1 MTSVLTCHAI
11 QTQLNK
17 CSIVSVSN
25 TLRAAATYYGLKTSL
40 LSWRHSHLEIQEA
53 PLLTCWEIM
62 STTNN
67 RKMKKC
73 KNNTLKWRVANVFP
87 EMKVLP
93 KRISPVNCHF
103 VGNTL
108 LSMETNSF
116 PPNSSPRHSWVYQRY
131 AGGSSYSL
139 VGLVACFPC
148 WDKFPKQGQ
157 VCQLK

>member
-11 QTQLNK
+11 QTPLNK

-103 VGNTL
+103 IGNTL
-108 LSMETNSF
+108 LSMETNKVSHQTVAHVTAGYIKDMQVVLHIPWWFWLLVFLAGTSF
-116 PPNSSPRHSWVYQRY
+116 PSKDRFAN
-131 AGGSSYSL
+131 
-139 VGLVACFPC
+139 
-148 WDKFPKQGQ
+148 
-157 VCQLK
+157 